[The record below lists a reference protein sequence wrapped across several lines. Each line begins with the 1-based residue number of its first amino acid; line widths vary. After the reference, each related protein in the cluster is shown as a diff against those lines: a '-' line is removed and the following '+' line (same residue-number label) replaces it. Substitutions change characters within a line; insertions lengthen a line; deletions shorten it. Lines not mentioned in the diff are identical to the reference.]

1 MPPKRK
7 FSFDAGDAFDIAVG
21 LKLVEG
27 VNEFATSGFSG
38 EVLTVDE
45 ETDITTIPLADLDL
59 LTIPGFAEIFLPNN
73 NGEAMEI
80 SSDDPAD
87 TGDVQIFALGPGG
100 ELLAPFE
107 ITLQGVTPVA
117 ITGPGGELLSRINFM
132 RSFSPAGYDGT
143 ITIRAAG
150 AGNTYANMLA
160 IYQNMATC
168 HYTIP
173 AGKKGL
179 LKTAVGSMRKQG
191 GTDTAMAMLIHVKPM
206 EFEKYYHPFG
216 FGLQRSGATTVPL
229 VNAYPEAIDGPFDVG
244 MSANASASGAE
255 AAGRIAGLIID
266 I

>member
-1 MPPKRK
+1 MTRK
-7 FSFDAGDAFDIAVG
+7 FIFKSSDAFDIAVG
-21 LKLVEG
+21 LELVEG
-27 VNEFATSGFSG
+27 VNDFATAGFSG

-45 ETDITTIPLADLDL
+45 ETDITTIPRADLDL

-73 NGEAMEI
+73 DGEAMEI
-80 SSDDPAD
+80 SSSDPAD

-100 ELLAPFE
+100 SLLAPVA
-107 ITLQGVTPVA
+107 ITLQGITPVA
-117 ITGPGGELLSRINFM
+117 ITGPDGELISRINFM
-132 RSFSPAGYDGT
+132 RGFSPAGFDGT

-160 IYQNMATC
+160 KYQNMTTC

-206 EFEKYYHPFG
+206 DFVKYNHPFG
-216 FGLQRSGATTVPL
+216 FGLQRSGATTISL
-229 VNAYPEAIDGPFDVG
+229 VNAYPEAINGPFDVG
-244 MSANASASGAE
+244 MSANASAAGAE
-255 AAGRIAGLIID
+255 ASGCVAGLIID
-266 I
+266 V